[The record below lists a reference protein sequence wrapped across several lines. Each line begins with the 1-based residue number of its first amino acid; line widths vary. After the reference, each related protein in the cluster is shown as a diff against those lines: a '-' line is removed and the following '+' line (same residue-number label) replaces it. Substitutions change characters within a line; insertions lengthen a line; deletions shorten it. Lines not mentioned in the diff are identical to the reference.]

1 MSSTD
6 KKKLVLKS
14 SFEEME
20 RVELFVEE
28 LQQWAGFDDDNFSR
42 ILLVL
47 SEAVNNAITHGNRQ
61 DSGKKVF
68 INAGLEK
75 DILKVSIRD
84 EGEGFDPDSLA
95 DPLKDENLLKEGGRG
110 VYLIKQYADDVQFLK
125 NGREL
130 AISFRLDE

>member
-1 MSSTD
+1 
-6 KKKLVLKS
+6 
-14 SFEEME
+14 ME